1 MGINTYCF
9 TFACVVAHREDLR
22 TKLPEGASQALLTPW
37 TLLSDMLVDVLPVNI
52 ALNAFAH
59 AALA

>member
-37 TLLSDMLVDVLPVNI
+37 TLLSDMLVDVLPVK
-52 ALNAFAH
+52 
-59 AALA
+59 